1 MKTKLLTL
9 LLAFLALSLIAQT
22 LPTPNVLPISV
33 SVTGFVPKPGVYQ
46 MTALSRLSD
55 ALEISRMQVK
65 EQIRPELMTPLQ
77 KLAAEQDSLYLNF
90 QALRNVTLTR
100 QGKTASHDLMKFLR
114 GGDIAHN
121 PILRDGD
128 IVSVMPITS
137 FVSIQGNVYLPGEYQ
152 YVPGDKLSDLLLLC
166 QGFSAGADLKSVM
179 IYRYRNN
186 SPEFEVLRHDLSA
199 YPTDPAVAN
208 IPLMPN
214 DRVIIARDSESRR
227 GWKVTVEG
235 NVKAPGEY
243 LIGENTTLYDVLT
256 MCGGPTRRGDLRDAL
271 YIYGP
276 YSEQEDP
283 EFERLKELSITQ
295 MTPMEYNYLRS
306 RMRQLRGKYSLNL
319 AETWDSQG
327 AKSNP
332 LLRDGDYIFVPEQM
346 DMVAVSGQVRNPG
359 LVPWVQGKNWEYY
372 IKTVGGFTNNRRLN
386 GTRIIRHN
394 SGNWV
399 KPSKKL
405 EIRPGDMIFVA
416 EQTDRDIWTDI
427 KDVVLLTSQVVT
439 IFLSIRAITSK

>member
-9 LLAFLALSLIAQT
+9 LLAFLAISLLAQT

-33 SVTGFVPKPGVYQ
+33 SITGFVPKPGVYQ
-46 MTALSRLSD
+46 LTVLSRLSD
-55 ALEISRMQVK
+55 ALEISRMHMR
-65 EQIRPELMTPLQ
+65 EQKQTELLTPLQ
-77 KLAAEQDSLYLNF
+77 KLAAEQDSLYANY
-90 QALRNVTLTR
+90 QALRNVTLIR
-100 QGKTASHDLMKFLR
+100 QGKTVSYDLLKFLR

-121 PILRDGD
+121 PLLRDGD
-128 IVSVMPITS
+128 IVSVMPVTS

-152 YVPGDKLSDLLLLC
+152 YLPGDKLGDLLLLC
-166 QGFSAGADLKSVM
+166 QGFSAGADLKRVL
-179 IYRYRNN
+179 IYRYQNKQ
-186 SPEFEVLRHDLSA
+186 SDFEVLKYDLSA

-208 IPLMPN
+208 IPLMVD
-214 DRVIIARDSESRR
+214 DRVIVARDSENRR

-243 LIGENTTLYDVLT
+243 LIGENTTLYEVLN
-256 MCGGPTRRGDLRDAL
+256 MCGGPTVRGDLRDAL

-276 YSEQEDP
+276 YHEQEDP
-283 EFERLKELSITQ
+283 EFERLKELSLGN

-319 AETWDSQG
+319 AETWSSNG
-327 AKSNP
+327 TKSNP
-332 LLRDGDYIFVPEQM
+332 LLRDGDYIFVPEKM

-359 LVPWVQGKNWEYY
+359 LIPWVEGKNWEYY
-372 IKTVGGFTNNRRLN
+372 INTVGGFTNNRRLN